1 MAEGGNWRD
10 DSEPE
15 WDLRQRGLLCQSYHQ
30 MAEGGSWRDESEPQ
44 VAPRPSGLHCPN
56 SQFQVHSGN
65 ASVETCIMMN
75 WLGYGP
81 EMRQARRDAYR
92 EQDRIRNARDD
103 GNMHITTGSKA
114 EGLTRSFESDLDV
127 MLVIRDVLCIEDG
140 VKSDILPRE
149 NNVFRLSTIMCYP
162 GYCRLLLERSGIMY
176 RVIVDA
182 LCDDEYGRSLLC
194 SDLFVYGFKRI
205 NYGPNVVAHDRAGPS
220 MPSSI
225 NGIWHVDTVFS
236 IPCHC
241 PSILQRWAERR
252 RNWPSPAVVQK
263 VVSLGAYVTPV
274 GFKGSQYR
282 HVEWRICFNTGENEL
297 VGSLNNTQVYVYVIL
312 KMVVKEVLKPVNKE
326 ITSYTVKNIVLW
338 LAENNPQ
345 NLFHERSLFVWVCE
359 GLGELR
365 TAILTKRLQ
374 YYMIP
379 ERNLMGGCGIA
390 EEQQRSWVATITDM
404 INDGPKLILRLPKI
418 RQAIISHPEPLMW
431 YSKKR
436 VELELI
442 VLKCRRRKLQCTD
455 ENGVIDRS
463 DPIYQAIYERMY
475 EILIEVRQRMNW
487 EGSRLN
493 DLFEISKMML
503 S

>member
-1 MAEGGNWRD
+1 
-10 DSEPE
+10 
-15 WDLRQRGLLCQSYHQ
+15 
-30 MAEGGSWRDESEPQ
+30 
-44 VAPRPSGLHCPN
+44 
-56 SQFQVHSGN
+56 
-65 ASVETCIMMN
+65 MMN

-92 EQDRIRNARDD
+92 EIDRIMSARAD
-103 GNMHITTGSKA
+103 GEIKRITTGSKA

-127 MLVIRDVLCIEDG
+127 MHVFRNVLCIEDG
-140 VKSDILPRE
+140 VQFDILQRE
-149 NNVFRLSTIMCYP
+149 ITVFRLSTIMCYP
-162 GYCRLLLERSGIMY
+162 GHCRLILERAGIMY
-176 RVIVDA
+176 RVIFDA

-194 SDLFVYGFKRI
+194 SDLFVYEFTP
-205 NYGPNVVAHDRAGPS
+205 NYNLPDLVNHDRAGPS

-225 NGIWHVDTVFS
+225 RGTWHVDNVLS

-252 RNWPSPAVVQK
+252 RHCPSPAIVQK
-263 VVSLGAYVTPV
+263 VVSLRAYVTPV
-274 GFKGSQYR
+274 GFKGSRYR

-297 VGSLNNTQVYVYVIL
+297 VSRLNNTQVYIYVIL

-345 NLFHERSLFVWVCE
+345 TLFHERSLFVWICE

-379 ERNLMGGCGIA
+379 ERNLMEGCGIA
-390 EEQQRSWVATITDM
+390 EEQQRTWVATITDM